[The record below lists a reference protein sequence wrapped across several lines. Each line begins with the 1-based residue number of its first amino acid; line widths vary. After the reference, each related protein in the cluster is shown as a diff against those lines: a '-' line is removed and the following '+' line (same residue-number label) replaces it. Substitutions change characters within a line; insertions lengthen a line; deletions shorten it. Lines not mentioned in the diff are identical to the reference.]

1 MDRFLDWLR
10 QAENDLAWA
19 RHSLDGGF
27 YAQTCFASQQA
38 AEKALKAFCFSKGF
52 DVIRTHSLFQMIKT
66 LNENGILEKHARELD
81 LFYISARYPD
91 AFPGGAPFE
100 IITAEQAERALN
112 SAEDVFTILKGRLE
126 HAENS

>member
-19 RHSLDGGF
+19 RHSLAGGF

-38 AEKALKAFCFSKGF
+38 AEK
-52 DVIRTHSLFQMIKT
+52 
-66 LNENGILEKHARELD
+66 
-81 LFYISARYPD
+81 
-91 AFPGGAPFE
+91 
-100 IITAEQAERALN
+100 
-112 SAEDVFTILKGRLE
+112 VFTILKKRLE